1 MSSPLFAAAR
11 FTAVRLPA
19 SRLSAPRPAAS
30 CFSIA
35 RLLLPAARLTAFL
48 RSDRDRWVMIV
59 CALGFSLLT
68 GIDWLAA

>member
-11 FTAVRLPA
+11 FSATRSSAAHPA
-19 SRLSAPRPAAS
+19 APR
-30 CFSIA
+30 FSIA
-35 RLLLPAARLTAFL
+35 HLLLPAARLTAFL
-48 RSDRDRWVMIV
+48 RGDRDRWVMVV